1 MRKDMLDNSS
11 PDSLDEAGYFSTP
24 SRRALS
30 QEVADALLSDIV
42 RGVYPPGFLLPSES
56 ELAEISC
63 TSRATIREAIK
74 YLSSKRVLE
83 VSHGRG
89 TFVANVSKW
98 TVLDPMLLLAR
109 AKISRDSIEL
119 ERSFLEVREIIE
131 VSTARMAATK
141 RQDSHLELMLQ
152 DLEDMRQAREE
163 KDLPALV
170 VADIAFHQRIMDA
183 AGNPFLAAIFDPFSD
198 ILAMTR
204 YQTSAFPQVQ
214 DHAIEHHQKIYDAM
228 ALASEEEVSVAMTN
242 HMRQIQSDLEKYVK
256 DSEGSFLS
264 ISRFQASPGLQALGE
279 NRVVNFK
286 SPPNS

>member
-1 MRKDMLDNSS
+1 MNKTLSENSF
-11 PDSLDEAGYFSTP
+11 PKPFSETNHFFSP

-30 QEVADALLSDIV
+30 QEVSDALLSDIV
-42 RGVYPPGFLLPSES
+42 RGIYPPGFLLPSES
-56 ELAEISC
+56 ELAEISG

-89 TFVANVSKW
+89 TFVANVSRW

-109 AKISRDSIEL
+109 AKISKDSIEL

-131 VSTARMAATK
+131 VSTARMAAT
-141 RQDSHLELMLQ
+141 RRTETHLELMLR
-152 DLEDMRQAREE
+152 DLEDMRQARVS

-170 VADIAFHQRIMDA
+170 IADIAFHQRIMDA

-204 YQTSAFPQVQ
+204 YQTSAFPQIQ

-228 ALASEEEVSVAMTN
+228 CSGSEDEVSAMMTN
-242 HMRQIQSDLEKYVK
+242 HMKQIQADIEKYVK

-264 ISRFQASPGLQALGE
+264 ISRFQTRPGLQMLGE
-279 NRVVNFK
+279 QRMEIFK
-286 SPPNS
+286 V

>member
-1 MRKDMLDNSS
+1 MGKNILESTDLT
-11 PDSLDEAGYFSTP
+11 SLSGESYFSSP

-42 RGVYPPGFLLPSES
+42 RGIYPPGFLLPSES
-56 ELAEISC
+56 ELAEISG
-63 TSRATIREAIK
+63 TSRATVREAIK

-89 TFVANVSKW
+89 TFVANVSRW

-109 AKISRDSIEL
+109 AKISKDSIEL
-119 ERSFLEVREIIE
+119 ERSFLEVREVIE
-131 VSTARMAATK
+131 VSTARMAAT
-141 RQDSHLELMLQ
+141 RRTETHLEFMLR
-152 DLEDMRQAREE
+152 DLEDMRQARQS

-170 VADIAFHQRIMDA
+170 IADIAFHQRIMDA

-204 YQTSAFPQVQ
+204 YQTSAFPQIQ

-228 ALASEEEVSVAMTN
+228 CSASEEDVSTAMTN
-242 HMRQIQSDLEKYVK
+242 HMKQIQADIEKYVK

-264 ISRFQASPGLQALGE
+264 ISRFQSRPGLQTLGE
-279 NRVVNFK
+279 RRSLNFTV
-286 SPPNS
+286 

>member
-1 MRKDMLDNSS
+1 MDKNLLGNSS
-11 PDSLDEAGYFSTP
+11 PSSFSGANYFSSP

-42 RGVYPPGFLLPSES
+42 RGIYPPGFLLPSES

-63 TSRATIREAIK
+63 TSRATVREAIK
-74 YLSSKRVLE
+74 YLSSKHVLE

-109 AKISRDSIEL
+109 AKISKDSIEL

-131 VSTARMAATK
+131 VSTARMAATRRK
-141 RQDSHLELMLQ
+141 ETHLELMLQ
-152 DLEDMRQAREE
+152 DLEDMRQAQES
-163 KDLPALV
+163 KDLPSLV
-170 VADIAFHQRIMDA
+170 IADIAFHQRIMDA

-204 YQTSAFPQVQ
+204 YQTSAFPQIQ
-214 DHAIEHHQKIYDAM
+214 NHAIEHHQKIYDAM
-228 ALASEEEVSVAMTN
+228 CLASEEEVSAAMTN
-242 HMRQIQSDLEKYVK
+242 HMKQIQEDLEKYVK
-256 DSEGSFLS
+256 DSEGSFFS
-264 ISRFQASPGLQALGE
+264 ISRFQTNQGLQTLGE
-279 NRVVNFK
+279 KRTESFK
-286 SPPNS
+286 A